1 MEFSRVSLE
10 GHGTGAT
17 LYVAGLLADR
27 AAHRVGELVGGLG
40 EGIVVVR
47 LDLRS
52 VVLIDPSSFVRIARE
67 LNDWRDRRRGR
78 RLTIE
83 FPERSRRPYM
93 HHLSIVGSL
102 DERGRCCTA

>member
-10 GHGTGAT
+10 GHHSCAT
-17 LYVAGLLADR
+17 LYVAGLLAEL
-27 AAHRVGELVGGLG
+27 AACRVAELVGGLA
-40 EGIVVVR
+40 EGIMVVR

-52 VVLIDPSSFVRIARE
+52 VALIDPSSFVRIARE

-93 HHLSIVGSL
+93 PHLSLVGTR
-102 DERGRCCTA
+102 DERCRTA

>member
-17 LYVAGLLADR
+17 VYVAGLLADR
-27 AAHRVGELVGGLG
+27 AAHHVVELVAGLT
-40 EGIVVVR
+40 ECITVIR

-52 VVLIDPSSFVRIARE
+52 VVLIDPSSFVRIARD
-67 LNDWRDRRRGR
+67 LNDWRDRHRGR

-83 FPERSRRPYM
+83 FPERSHRRYQA
-93 HHLSIVGSL
+93 HLSLV
-102 DERGRCCTA
+102 DARGQCCTA